1 MKKITEHLQTVGLV
15 LVFAALVV
23 SQTWPAA
30 RPAPLVLA
38 GLGLISLI
46 AYFLLYAGR
55 LKQKMKRRAFLYSSN
70 LFLII
75 VLVFGIVVVVNV
87 LLSRHHQRF
96 DFTAAR
102 IHSLS
107 DQSIRVVKA
116 LKTDVALKAFFRE
129 GNMSRARMEDLLK
142 IYTYHSP
149 RIKVEF
155 IDPDKNPGLVKRYEI
170 TDDGTTVLEA
180 GDKDSRITGVT
191 EEEITNALIRVTREK
206 KKTLYFLEGHGEVS
220 TEVGGEDGA
229 SIAKDELAKMGY
241 EVHRQTLAL
250 SDTFP
255 KDCAVLIV
263 PGPKKDLLPAEL
275 ETISKFLQDGGRAF
289 FLVDALATPGLIPY
303 LARFGFKLENDL
315 LIDPASR
322 LIGGD
327 YFMPFI
333 DQYESHEIT
342 RNFRY
347 ATFFA
352 VARTVDGI
360 EPRPEHVLTFNIL
373 GRTSAD
379 AYAKKDFVLK
389 EKMTLKEIEFDKAR
403 DKAGPLPL
411 AAVATLKNS
420 SSQRAESPGSSAA
433 VKEGRAAVVGDS
445 DFFSNRYFNVSGN
458 GNLFLNIVNWLAQE
472 SDLISI
478 QPKTSNP
485 RTVQLSPAQGSLIF
499 WFSVIILPL
508 IVLAVGLA
516 IWLRRRAL

>member
-1 MKKITEHLQTVGLV
+1 MGKIAKHLQTIGFV
-15 LVFAALVV
+15 LVFTALVV

-30 RPAPLVLA
+30 RPAPVLLA
-38 GLGLISLI
+38 GLGFVSL
-46 AYFLLYAGR
+46 AAHVFLHAGR
-55 LKQKMKRRAFLYSSN
+55 LKQRMKRRAFLYSSN
-70 LFLII
+70 LLLII

-96 DFTAAR
+96 DFTEAR
-102 IHSLS
+102 VHSLS
-107 DQSIRVVKA
+107 DQSTRVVKA
-116 LKTDVALKAFFRE
+116 LKTDVTLKAFFRE
-129 GNMSRARMEDLLK
+129 GNMNRARMEDLLK
-142 IYTYHSP
+142 IYAYHSP
-149 RIKVEF
+149 RIKYEF
-155 IDPDKNPGLVKRYEI
+155 IDPDKNPGLVKRYEV

-180 GDKDSRITGVT
+180 GDKDGRITGVA
-191 EEEITNALIRVTREK
+191 EEEVTNALIRVTREK
-206 KKTLYFLEGHGEVS
+206 KKTVYFLEGHGEIS
-220 TEVGGEDGA
+220 PELDGEDGA

-241 EVHRQTLAL
+241 EVRRQMLAL

-255 KDCAVLIV
+255 KDCDVLIV

-275 ETISKFLQDGGRAF
+275 ETIAKTLETGGRVL
-289 FLVDALATPGLIPY
+289 FLVDARTTPGLVPF

-333 DQYESHEIT
+333 DRYEAHEIT

-360 EPRPEHVLTFNIL
+360 EPRPENVLTFSVL

-379 AYAKKDFVLK
+379 AYAKKDFALK
-389 EKMTLKEIEFDKAR
+389 ENMTLKEIEFDKTG

-411 AAVATLKNS
+411 AAVATIKNGS
-420 SSQRAESPGSSAA
+420 AESTESPEPPAA
-433 VKEGRAAVVGDS
+433 GQEGRVAVVGDS
-445 DFFSNRYFNVSGN
+445 DFLSNRYFNFSGN
-458 GNLFLNIVNWLAQE
+458 GNFFLNIVNWLAQE

-516 IWLRRRAL
+516 VWLRRRAR